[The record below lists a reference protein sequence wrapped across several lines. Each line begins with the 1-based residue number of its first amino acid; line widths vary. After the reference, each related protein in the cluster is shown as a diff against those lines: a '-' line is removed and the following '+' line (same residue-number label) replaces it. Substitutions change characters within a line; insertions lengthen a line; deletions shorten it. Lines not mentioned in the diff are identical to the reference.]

1 MRNLFLLFLFSFQV
15 SSSQSLYDKVSA
27 DIKFFSKDA
36 RSYFTSPLN
45 FNSHDRVNLALVG
58 LGTVALFGFDHLN
71 KDIQKI
77 DNNFFTA
84 LMKIDS
90 YYGTVWAFG
99 AISGTL
105 YLGGLLLN
113 EKEWRKTGLM
123 VFESGAFA
131 GTVTT
136 ILKVAFGRERP
147 FVSGDKFKFRPFS
160 FKGNPYYSLPS
171 GHATLSFAISSVLA
185 SRFENKVVKAIIYTP
200 AVLTA
205 LARVY
210 NNQHWFSDVFLGSA
224 IGYFTG
230 VFIVKLNSER

>member
-1 MRNLFLLFLFSFQV
+1 M
-15 SSSQSLYDKVSA
+15 
-27 DIKFFSKDA
+27 FSKNA
-36 RSYFTSPLN
+36 KNYFTAPLN
-45 FNSHDRVNLALVG
+45 FNASDRVNLALVG
-58 LGTVALFGFDHLN
+58 FGTIALFGFDHLN

-77 DNNFFTA
+77 DNGFFAT
-84 LMKIDS
+84 LMKIDR
-90 YYGTVWAFG
+90 YYGTVWAFS
-99 AISGTL
+99 AISGSL
-105 YLGGLLLN
+105 YLSGLLLE
-113 EKEWRKTGLM
+113 EKELRETGLM
-123 VFESGAFA
+123 VFESGVFA

-147 FVSGDKFKFRPFS
+147 FVSGNKFKFHPFS

-185 SRFENKVVKAIIYTP
+185 SRFENGFIKAVIYTP
-200 AVLTA
+200 AILTA

-230 VFIVKLNSER
+230 IYIAKLNYR

>member
-1 MRNLFLLFLFSFQV
+1 MRNLLLLFIFSFQV
-15 SSSQSLYDKVSA
+15 SFAQGLYDRVSA
-27 DIKFFSKDA
+27 DIKLFSKNA
-36 RSYFTSPLN
+36 KNYFTAPLN
-45 FNSHDRVNLALVG
+45 FNARDRVNLAFVG
-58 LGTVALFGFDHLN
+58 FGTIALFGFDHLN

-77 DNNFFTA
+77 DNDFFTT

-90 YYGTVWAFG
+90 YYGTVWVFG
-99 AISGTL
+99 VISGSL
-105 YLGGLLLN
+105 YLSGLLLN
-113 EKEWRKTGLM
+113 EGELRETGLM
-123 VFESGAFA
+123 VFESGVFA

-136 ILKVAFGRERP
+136 VLKVAFGRERP

-185 SRFENKVVKAIIYTP
+185 SRFENKIVKAIIYTP

-230 VFIVKLNSER
+230 VYIVKLNSER